1 MLCII
6 VLPHMKMKCIPAR
19 SMTPRNRRRAS
30 SEPTGFARFHEK
42 ALRCSSGS
50 DSGSTKAP

>member
-1 MLCII
+1 MLWSI
-6 VLPHMKMKCIPAR
+6 VLPNMKMKYIQAR
-19 SMTPRNRRRAS
+19 STTPRKRRRAS

-42 ALRCSSGS
+42 ALRFSSGS